1 MLNPRGLLGDVLGHA
16 LPSHPVPFFMFGK
29 LKKSYTY
36 KTYRFLTDG
45 FGTDFP
51 SFVQFSRLVTE
62 LFWSFSDLMHISLCF
77 LFSRKQ
83 GSVKCLTNKKLMAT
97 VKTVLVKGRSNR
109 SGKFPLVVQVL
120 HKRRKKVVYTGF
132 SIPDTLFDPVKGR
145 VIDGGENTPESIR
158 RINNR
163 CESISRV
170 LLKCISMIE
179 KKSREYEIED
189 VFRTYGVLTH
199 EAGFYF
205 YFSRK
210 IRELRESGH

>member
-1 MLNPRGLLGDVLGHA
+1 LKVERIRLSLTAKSVAEEMGISRQQLCNIEQSETA
-16 LPSHPVPFFMFGK
+16 PV
-29 LKKSYTY
+29 
-36 KTYRFLTDG
+36 
-45 FGTDFP
+45 
-51 SFVQFSRLVTE
+51 VV
-62 LFWSFSDLMHISLCF
+62 
-77 LFSRKQ
+77 
-83 GSVKCLTNKKLMAT
+83 
-97 VKTVLVKGRSNR
+97 NR

-158 RINNR
+158 RINHR